1 MKTEGTTDHRDWY
14 SYAVKLEDSVKYQ
27 RKRVTVL
34 EKDLE
39 VLNQKFRDEI
49 AAKEEFQMINKKLA
63 QELTHAR

>member
-1 MKTEGTTDHRDWY
+1 
-14 SYAVKLEDSVKYQ
+14 
-27 RKRVTVL
+27 L